1 MDFTNKK
8 DDPFEEMH
16 DHLVKHLLQFLD
28 NDDIQGLE
36 ISSLVRIVANLYSAV
51 IFQDNK
57 SGELS
62 GPRMG
67 ILFRLI
73 VAEEKGMTQGISPTQ
88 LSHFQHVKKNT
99 ISSLLRGLEENGL
112 IERHPDPNDKRGY
125 LIKITQT
132 GKDMIKRTG
141 PYRLKLMNDLASGL
155 TQDEKKQLIQLLEK
169 LRKSIKDTESFK
181 GRQPA
186 ECTQGE

>member
-1 MDFTNKK
+1 MDFNNKN

-16 DHLVKHLLQFLD
+16 DHLVKYLLQFLD

-57 SGELS
+57 SGDLS

-73 VAEEKGMTQGISPTQ
+73 VAEEKGLTQGINPTQ
-88 LSHFQHVKKNT
+88 LSHAQHVKKNT

-112 IERHPDPNDKRGY
+112 IERNPDPNDKRGY

-155 TQDEKKQLIQLLEK
+155 TPDEKKQLIQLLGK
-169 LRKSIKDTESFK
+169 LRKSIKDTESYK
-181 GRQPA
+181 IRQPS
-186 ECTQGE
+186 ECPLNE

>member
-1 MDFTNKK
+1 MDFTSKK

-28 NDDIQGLE
+28 SDDIEGLE
-36 ISSLVRIVANLYSAV
+36 ISSLVRIVANLYSTV

-73 VAEEKGMTQGISPTQ
+73 VAEEKGMTRGINPTQ
-88 LSHFQHVKKNT
+88 LSHSQHVKKNT

-125 LIKITQT
+125 LIKITQA
-132 GKDMIKRTG
+132 GKDMVKRTG

-155 TQDEKKQLIQLLEK
+155 TPDEKKQLIQLLEK
-169 LRKSIKDTESFK
+169 LRKSIKDTESYNI
-181 GRQPA
+181 RQPD
-186 ECTQGE
+186 ECPQNE